1 MKSYL
6 KKKSIFLRK
15 KGWSYS
21 EILRRVPVAKS
32 TLSLWLR
39 SVGLSKKQRQRFT
52 EKKLLAAIRGG
63 ETRKKNRLEQ
73 TREIINNSI
82 LEINSISNEKLKL
95 LGAVLYWA
103 EGSKSK
109 EYNPSTGVVFGN
121 SDPLMCK
128 LFIRWLVEILAI
140 PKKEICFSIYV
151 HETHKNR
158 VKEIKEYWAK
168 TTGFSNDEFDKIYF
182 KKDKPSTQ
190 RRNRREAY
198 HGLLRITV
206 RKSTNLSR
214 KIQGWIEGIC
224 IQCGVV

>member
-82 LEINSISNEKLKL
+82 LEINSI
-95 LGAVLYWA
+95 
-103 EGSKSK
+103 
-109 EYNPSTGVVFGN
+109 
-121 SDPLMCK
+121 
-128 LFIRWLVEILAI
+128 
-140 PKKEICFSIYV
+140 
-151 HETHKNR
+151 
-158 VKEIKEYWAK
+158 
-168 TTGFSNDEFDKIYF
+168 
-182 KKDKPSTQ
+182 
-190 RRNRREAY
+190 
-198 HGLLRITV
+198 
-206 RKSTNLSR
+206 
-214 KIQGWIEGIC
+214 
-224 IQCGVV
+224 